1 MVITE
6 TFVDGKLSDQG
17 FDRSSDVIFAYPR
30 NIVRVD
36 DCAFHD
42 VVHLQNVQ
50 LEDTV
55 REVGISAYYNCKQLY
70 TADLKNATVESRAFE
85 RCIALSSVSSS
96 LNSEQFNAFV
106 FDNEI
111 FKDCQLNAAGIE
123 IDGKEIAIH
132 CADKY
137 YKLAWSKDEQ
147 KWKVMED

>member
-30 NIVRVD
+30 NIVRID
-36 DCAFHD
+36 DCTFHD
-42 VVHLQNVQ
+42 MVHLQSIK
-50 LEDTV
+50 LEDTTQ
-55 REVGISAYYNCKQLY
+55 EVGRSAYCNCKQLH
-70 TADLKNATVESRAFE
+70 TANLKSAAIESRAFE

-132 CADKY
+132 CADKD

-147 KWKVMED
+147 QWKVMED